1 MKIEIEHVSKKI
13 KDALVLDDVCMTL
26 ESGNIYGFQ
35 GVNGSGKT
43 MLMRAV
49 SGLMYPTSGTIKIDG
64 KVLGR
69 DMAFPQKIGLLIE
82 NPAFID
88 SYTGYDNLKMLA
100 SINKENVDI
109 YKALELVGLKSDDK
123 RKFRKY
129 SLGMKQRLGIAC
141 AIMEDPQLLLLDE
154 PFNALDK
161 KGQETLA
168 DIILD
173 MRDKGCLILL
183 SSHDKD
189 ELENL
194 SDVIYLVESG
204 RFELKK

>member
-13 KDALVLDDVCMTL
+13 KEALVLDDVCMTL

>member
-49 SGLMYPTSGTIKIDG
+49 SGLMYPTSGTIRIDG
-64 KVLGR
+64 KVLGKN
-69 DMAFPQKIGLLIE
+69 MAFPEKIGMLIE

-100 SINKENVDI
+100 TVYKGNIIKNLIMDCQSYTKYRPNETTGGIFVSWRRKE
-109 YKALELVGLKSDDK
+109 ELPTG
-123 RKFRKY
+123 
-129 SLGMKQRLGIAC
+129 A
-141 AIMEDPQLLLLDE
+141 
-154 PFNALDK
+154 
-161 KGQETLA
+161 
-168 DIILD
+168 
-173 MRDKGCLILL
+173 
-183 SSHDKD
+183 
-189 ELENL
+189 
-194 SDVIYLVESG
+194 
-204 RFELKK
+204 

>member
-1 MKIEIEHVSKKI
+1 
-13 KDALVLDDVCMTL
+13 MTL

-49 SGLMYPTSGTIKIDG
+49 SGLMYPTSGSIRIDG
-64 KVLGR
+64 KVLGKN
-69 DMAFPQKIGLLIE
+69 MAFPEKIGMLIE

-100 SINKENVDI
+100 SINKGEVDI
-109 YKALELVGLKSDDK
+109 SRTLETVGLNPQDK
-123 RKFRKY
+123 RKYRKY

-141 AIMEDPQLLLLDE
+141 AIMEEPKLLLLDE

-161 KGQETLA
+161 EGQEKLSE
-168 DIILD
+168 IIRD
-173 MRDKGCLILL
+173 MRDKGSLILL

-194 SDVIYLVESG
+194 SDVIYLVDSG
-204 RFELKK
+204 RFKLK

>member
-49 SGLMYPTSGTIKIDG
+49 SGLMYPTSGTISIDG
-64 KVLGR
+64 KVLGKN
-69 DMAFPQKIGLLIE
+69 MAFPEKIGMLIE

-100 SINKENVDI
+100 SINKGDVDI
-109 YKALELVGLKSDDK
+109 SRALDNQIIAHK
-123 RKFRKY
+123 RKVLIGKGNISHKQAVEKAEKEFEIYRK
-129 SLGMKQRLGIAC
+129 RE
-141 AIMEDPQLLLLDE
+141 MELLESD
-154 PFNALDK
+154 FDK
-161 KGQETLA
+161 EIKKLK
-168 DIILD
+168 DRND
-173 MRDKGCLILL
+173 
-183 SSHDKD
+183 SSSK
-189 ELENL
+189 
-194 SDVIYLVESG
+194 
-204 RFELKK
+204 

>member
-123 RKFRKY
+123 RN
-129 SLGMKQRLGIAC
+129 SESI
-141 AIMEDPQLLLLDE
+141 
-154 PFNALDK
+154 
-161 KGQETLA
+161 
-168 DIILD
+168 
-173 MRDKGCLILL
+173 
-183 SSHDKD
+183 H
-189 ELENL
+189 
-194 SDVIYLVESG
+194 LV
-204 RFELKK
+204 

>member
-26 ESGNIYGFQ
+26 ESGNIYGLQ

-109 YKALELVGLKSDDK
+109 YKALVLVGLKSDDK